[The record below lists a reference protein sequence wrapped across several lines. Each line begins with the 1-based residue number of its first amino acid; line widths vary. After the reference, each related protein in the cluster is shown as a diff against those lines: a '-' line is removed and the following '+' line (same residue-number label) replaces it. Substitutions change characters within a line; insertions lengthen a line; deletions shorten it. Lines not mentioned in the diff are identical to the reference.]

1 MPTIAFVLIAYLIGS
16 ISFAVVTSKL
26 FGLPDPRTFGSKNP
40 GATNVLRTGKKAAA
54 AVTLFGDA
62 AKGWLAVFLAQHFA
76 QAYGVNDAGIAGV
89 ALAVFLGHV
98 FPVFFGFQGGKG
110 VATALGILLAL
121 NVWMGLAV
129 LASWLLA
136 AFMWRISS
144 LSALLASLLAP
155 LYGLVFLESAV
166 LRAAVLG
173 LAVLLIWRHQS
184 NIRNLLAGKEG
195 AIGKHDRPGD
205 MPPE

>member
-1 MPTIAFVLIAYLIGS
+1 MSTIAFVLIAYLIGS

-54 AVTLFGDA
+54 ALTLFGDA
-62 AKGWLAVFLAQHFA
+62 AKGWLAVFLAQRFA
-76 QAYGVNDAGIAGV
+76 QAYGVDETGIALV

-98 FPVFFGFQGGKG
+98 FPLFFSFQGGKG

-129 LASWLLA
+129 LATWLLA

-144 LSALLASLLAP
+144 LSALITSVLAP
-155 LYGLVFLESAV
+155 LYGLVFLQVGVLRGAV
-166 LRAAVLG
+166 LS
-173 LAVLLIWRHQS
+173 LALLLLWRHQS

-195 AIGKHDRPGD
+195 AIGKPDSAGD
-205 MPPE
+205 MPPQ